1 VDTFIIEG
9 GNNMDTQ
16 ELAKLIKSRRSI
28 RVWQDKPVSE
38 DLLMQALDLATW
50 APNGGNR
57 QNWHF
62 YVITN
67 KKMINSIGN
76 AASAGRNLIASWPET
91 KEFGGFPAPPPP
103 APGQVPQTPPSPLTS
118 APIVIAVGT
127 LKAENPM
134 EKLFLARGK
143 SDPKAVQMADWNVTV
158 DSRIQS
164 ISAAIAYLLLVLH
177 QMGLGSL
184 WMTGPLPQSK
194 GEIEKILNCPPD
206 MDIIA
211 LILVGYAAENPTRT
225 RKPVKEVC
233 TIVK

>member
-1 VDTFIIEG
+1 MEI
-9 GNNMDTQ
+9 Q

-38 DLLMQALDLATW
+38 ELLMQALELATW

-62 YVITN
+62 YVVTN
-67 KKMINSIGN
+67 KKIISSIGEAVN
-76 AASAGRNLIASWPET
+76 AGRNLITSWPET
-91 KEFGGFPAPPPP
+91 KQLGGFPAPPPP
-103 APGQVPQTPPSPLTS
+103 TPGQAQPTPPSPLTS
-118 APIVIAVGT
+118 APAVIAVGT
-127 LKAENPM
+127 LRAENPM
-134 EKLFLARGK
+134 VKLFMSRAK
-143 SDPKAVQMADWNVTV
+143 TDPKAAQMADWDATV

-164 ISAAIAYLLLVLH
+164 VSAAIAYLLLVLH

-184 WMTGPLPQSK
+184 WMTGPLPQAK

-211 LILVGYAAENPTRT
+211 LLPVGYAAENPART

-233 TIVK
+233 TIIK